1 MSHIFTVG
9 TLLIAGAFASPLPN
23 FSLDG
28 LDAFTQ
34 AGSSYEDVD
43 LLQLNDGIAKRSL
56 GEEMIAEMGF
66 PDAAL
71 LQLDDGLAK
80 RSLADISI
88 GAASIGGKDFPDPST
103 IQGADGAWYAF
114 ATRSKGSSVHVQ
126 VATSS
131 DFEIWDLVL
140 NEDGSQCD
148 ILPDLPAWVAPGG
161 GSVWAPDVVQ
171 VADGT
176 FVLYYSAAAATS
188 GTHHCVG
195 AATASS
201 VLGPYTPVGSD
212 AMFCPLDQGGAIDP
226 SGFVDDG
233 QRYVVYKVDGN
244 GIGHGGACGNNFAP
258 FVSTPIVLQPVQADG
273 VTFDGP
279 ATIILDNAGASD
291 QGIVEAPALMRQ
303 GLIYILFFSSNCF
316 SDGHYTLSYATATS
330 VAGPYTRAE
339 APLLQTGDRGFTSP
353 GGAHVHADG
362 QHMVFH
368 ATHPGGRAMYPAL
381 ISVSGNVVSI

>member
-43 LLQLNDGIAKRSL
+43 LLQPNDGIAKRSL

-131 DFEIWDLVL
+131 DFEIWDLIF
-140 NEDGSQCD
+140 NEDGSQYD

-201 VLGPYTPVGSD
+201 VLGPYTPAGLD

-244 GIGHGGACGNNFAP
+244 GIGHGGACGNNVAP

-303 GLIYILFFSSNCF
+303 GSIYILFFSSNCF
-316 SDGHYTLSYATATS
+316 SDGHYTLSYATANS

>member
-28 LDAFTQ
+28 LDAFSQ
-34 AGSSYEDVD
+34 SGSSFEDVD

-131 DFEIWDLVL
+131 DFEIWDLIL
-140 NEDGSQCD
+140 NEDGSQYD

-171 VADGT
+171 VADGS
-176 FVLYYSAAAATS
+176 FVLYYSAAAAIS
-188 GTHHCVG
+188 GAHHFIG
-195 AATASS
+195 AATASN
-201 VLGPYTPVGSD
+201 VLGPYIPVGSD
-212 AMFCPLDQGGAIDP
+212 AMFCPIDQGGAIDP
-226 SGFVDDG
+226 SGFMDDG

-244 GIGHGGACGNNFAP
+244 GIGHGGACGNDVAP

-279 ATIILDNAGASD
+279 ATTILDNAGASD
-291 QGIVEAPALMRQ
+291 QGIVEAPALMKS
-303 GLIYILFFSSNCF
+303 GTFYVLFFSSNCF

-330 VAGPYTRAE
+330 VAGPYTRADT
-339 APLLQTGDRGFTSP
+339 PLLQTGDRGFTSP

-368 ATHPGGRAMYPAL
+368 ATHPGGRAMYPAF